1 MKVLTDTAAGYN
13 VECGCG
19 AQFRV
24 RTVRL
29 TFECPSCGTIATA
42 ADVISDFMLSGM
54 GAHEAVS

>member
-1 MKVLTDTAAGYN
+1 MKVLADTAAGYE

-29 TFECPSCGTIATA
+29 TFECPGCGTIATA
-42 ADVISDFMLSGM
+42 ADMISDFMLSGV
-54 GAHEAVS
+54 GGQEAVS